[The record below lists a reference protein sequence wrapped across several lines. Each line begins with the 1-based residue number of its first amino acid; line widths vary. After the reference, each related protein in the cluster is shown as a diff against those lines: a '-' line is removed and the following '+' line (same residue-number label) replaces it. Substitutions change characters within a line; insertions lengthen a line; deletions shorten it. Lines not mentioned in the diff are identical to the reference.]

1 MICPKLEFEII
12 YSPIL
17 NFSQVYKE
25 KIGPFIRLAS
35 NININNE
42 NSLKET
48 IRITFSEEKLDIACN
63 LDRIIFRTQGDL
75 ERLTK
80 SSQSP
85 VRIVFDILQAI
96 KQLNGFDEIRA
107 YVFTVNYLN
116 PTDKSE
122 DVLEVFSKKF
132 LSANEFLR
140 DFSDSGYHE
149 VVLAR
154 NQKKIQDF
162 IAVSTYLD
170 GLKHEKL
177 NDAFLFDISKVKEY
191 INDQKGYHFYFN
203 RIDESISAKKPDFN
217 LFKKLV
223 EESYQLNNRLFN
235 DNII

>member
-48 IRITFSEEKLDIACN
+48 IRITFSEEKLDITCN

-85 VRIVFDILQAI
+85 VRIVFDILEAI
-96 KQLNGFDEIRA
+96 KQR
-107 YVFTVNYLN
+107 
-116 PTDKSE
+116 
-122 DVLEVFSKKF
+122 
-132 LSANEFLR
+132 
-140 DFSDSGYHE
+140 
-149 VVLAR
+149 
-154 NQKKIQDF
+154 
-162 IAVSTYLD
+162 
-170 GLKHEKL
+170 
-177 NDAFLFDISKVKEY
+177 
-191 INDQKGYHFYFN
+191 
-203 RIDESISAKKPDFN
+203 
-217 LFKKLV
+217 
-223 EESYQLNNRLFN
+223 
-235 DNII
+235 